1 MSEYFRNP
9 HDTIGEYTRS
19 EIDRDCLPL
28 SRDMINRNKEPLLAV
43 AVRKLQQNGKISILD
58 AGCGTGHAL
67 FDIYDQLSFRTGV
80 GQQNIKAVG
89 VNLADYSNESRDSYA
104 RRAIKDKKLTYIV
117 SDIED
122 VDLKPE
128 SFDLIYS
135 YEVLIHTPNTK
146 AARIINHLLGFLK
159 PDGTLYVGLTPE
171 QFDSSFIQASLRNL
185 ENAGGDVF
193 HYAKQQNEQGRVF
206 LALQKT
212 IPENI

>member
-9 HDTIGEYTRS
+9 HDTVGEFTRS

-28 SRDMINRNKEPLLAV
+28 SRDMINRNKEPFLGV
-43 AVRKLQQNGKISILD
+43 AVKKLQKKGSISLLD

-67 FDIYDQLSFRTGV
+67 FDIYDQLSFRTG
-80 GQQNIKAVG
+80 GSKNIKAVG
-89 VNLADYSNESRDSYA
+89 VNLDDYSNESRNPYA
-104 RRAIKDKKLTYIV
+104 RRAIKDRRIEYVV

-122 VDLKPE
+122 VEFKPE

-146 AARIINHLLGFLK
+146 AARIINHLIDFLK
-159 PDGTLYVGLTPE
+159 PDGTLYIGLTPE
-171 QFDSSFIQASLRNL
+171 QLSSSFIQASLRTI
-185 ENAGGDVF
+185 ENAGGDIF
-193 HYAKQQNEQGRVF
+193 QYAKQQNGQERVF